1 MTIRELYE
9 WAKANGCAD
18 YDIVVECYDGY
29 ADELDADVDES
40 ILKKYKYGYKH
51 DVVINCRS

>member
-1 MTIRELYE
+1 MTIIELYE

-40 ILKKYKYGYKH
+40 ILKKYKY